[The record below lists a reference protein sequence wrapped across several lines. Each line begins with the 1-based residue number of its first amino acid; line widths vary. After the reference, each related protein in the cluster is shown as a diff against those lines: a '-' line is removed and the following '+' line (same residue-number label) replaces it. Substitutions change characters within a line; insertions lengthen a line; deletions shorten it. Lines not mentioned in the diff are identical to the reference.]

1 MLIREHATKVVDG
14 DTPYIVWVCGEE
26 RVDGTWEGWLTA
38 AAASLTIQR
47 GNQGSDVL
55 TITGLDNFS
64 DPVTL
69 SCAVTGP
76 APTPTC
82 SVSPS
87 SVTPSN
93 TATLTINAANLS
105 ASLSRFHSS
114 QKLLL
119 AVWLPLGVHFR
130 RREASCQEVVD
141 LSCCDARNFA
151 DCVRWWEKNT
161 SKLHGH
167 RGCCSRNTSAFN
179 DHSGHRAIE
188 RR

>member
-119 AVWLPLGVHFR
+119 AVWLPLGVLGCIFAVEKR
-130 RREASCQEVVD
+130 R
-141 LSCCDARNFA
+141 AR
-151 DCVRWWEKNT
+151 RWLICLVAMLVILPTACGGGRKTPQNYT
-161 SKLHGH
+161 VTVAAAAGTLQ
-167 RGCCSRNTSAFN
+167 
-179 DHSGHRAIE
+179 HSMTIAVTVQ
-188 RR
+188 